1 MTPSGQTSWNF
12 AGRQRE
18 LADLKAALY
27 SAVAGQGQLV
37 MLAGEQAG
45 HPDKTAE
52 YNAKANASRSR
63 R

>member
-1 MTPSGQTSWNF
+1 MTQSEQAGWNF
-12 AGRQRE
+12 VGRQRE
-18 LADLKAALY
+18 LSNLKAALD
-27 SAVAGQGQLV
+27 SAVAAQGQLV

>member
-1 MTPSGQTSWNF
+1 MLPPYPYWSPT
-12 AGRQRE
+12 
-18 LADLKAALY
+18 ALY

-45 HPDKTAE
+45 RPDKTAE

>member
-1 MTPSGQTSWNF
+1 MTQSGQTGWNF

-45 HPDKTAE
+45 HPDKTA
-52 YNAKANASRSR
+52 
-63 R
+63 